1 MFTTSICVYDVTGLM
16 NIQGWVQVFTHD
28 SLEAI
33 YTGGWVESL
42 PKIAKLTFDFAHF
55 LALLDNQIY
64 HRLFSS

>member
-1 MFTTSICVYDVTGLM
+1 M
-16 NIQGWVQVFTHD
+16 NIQGGVQAFTHD
-28 SLEAI
+28 PLEAI

-42 PKIAKLTFDFAHF
+42 SKIAKLTFDFAHF